1 MAVLGVSV
9 KGARSPLFGLA
20 GGRYNVSMQGDSNA
34 ASQSHRRRQRGADVL
49 LGAAIFAA
57 TLVAYLPAMQ
67 AGYIWDDD
75 SYVHANPV
83 VTAPDGWWRVWV
95 PRQTPQYYPLVF
107 LTFWNEAHLWG
118 VEHPAGFHIV
128 NVILHG
134 ISGVLVWV
142 IVRRLGVPGAWLAG
156 AVFAVH
162 PVHVESVAWIT
173 ERKNVLSGVFYL
185 AAFLG
190 YLRYADGKGRMHY
203 VASLAFYVMAL
214 LSKTVTCTL
223 PAAIL
228 IVMWFRGRRIDRR
241 LLWSLAPMVVLGAAL
256 GAITVWMER
265 THVGA
270 SGEEWHVTLAQKVI
284 LASRALWFYA
294 AKVVFPYRLTF
305 IYPRWVLDA
314 GSAAQWLWVVATIG
328 AFALAFV
335 FRGRIGRGPLAA
347 LLFFA
352 VTLGPALG
360 FIQVYPMRYSFVAD
374 HFQYLA
380 SLGIIVLGTAV
391 GALAFGRIPRPAQAG
406 ACGTLIAMLGVLTW
420 LQSTAYADEETLW
433 RETIAR
439 NPAAWIAHNNLGVLL
454 DQRGDSEAAVRHYRE
469 TLRLKPDHVEAMNN
483 LGLLF
488 AARGHHEQ
496 AIDWYRRA
504 LAIRADAHDVHVN
517 LGMAIL
523 AIGRPDEALDVFDE
537 VIRVQEASEATRGS
551 RGTALAENGRGM
563 ALAQLG
569 RRSAAAD
576 AFQLAIRVDPSYV
589 EAWSNL
595 GLALQSME
603 RGDEAVAALRQA
615 LTLDASFEQARLN
628 LGIILTSRRDYTEA
642 LHVFREGADRIPN
655 SLLLRMNLAWLLAT
669 TPIDADRDPAAAID
683 IARSVCEA
691 ARYEHARSLDALA
704 AAYAAAGRFEEA
716 VRFAE
721 RAVGVA
727 QAGGQTS
734 LAAEVSLRLEGYRVG
749 RAYRLP

>member
-1 MAVLGVSV
+1 VAFLGVTV
-9 KGARSPLFGLA
+9 KGARPLLFA
-20 GGRYNVSMQGDSNA
+20 PRARRYNARMQEWSTANDG
-34 ASQSHRRRQRGADVL
+34 SHGRRRRGADVL
-49 LGAAIFAA
+49 LGAAIIAA
-57 TLVAYLPAMQ
+57 TLVAYVSAIR

-118 VEHPAGFHIV
+118 VKHPSGFHAI

-142 IVRRLGVPGAWLAG
+142 ILRRLGVPGAWLAG
-156 AVFAVH
+156 AVFALH

-173 ERKNVLSGVFYL
+173 ERKNVLSGVFYF

-190 YLRYADGKGRMHY
+190 YLRYADGKGRVHY
-203 VASLAFYVMAL
+203 VASLVFYAMAL

-223 PAAIL
+223 PAALL
-228 IVMWFRGRRIDRR
+228 IVTWSRGRRIDRR
-241 LLWSLAPMVVLGAAL
+241 LLLSLAPMVVLGAAL

-270 SGEEWHVTLAQKVI
+270 SGVEWHVTLPQKLI

-294 AKVVFPYRLTF
+294 AKIVFPYKLTF
-305 IYPRWVLDA
+305 IYPRWALDA
-314 GSAAQWLWVVATIG
+314 RSAAQWLWVVATIA

-335 FRGRIGRGPLAA
+335 FRSRIGRGPVAA

-380 SLGIIVLGTAV
+380 SLGVIVLGTAI
-391 GALAFGRIPRPAQAG
+391 GALAFERLPRPAQAA

-420 LQSTAYADEETLW
+420 LQSMTYADEETLW

-454 DQRGDSEAAVRHYRE
+454 DQRGEGDDAIRHYSE

-488 AARGHHEQ
+488 AARGHYEQ
-496 AIDWYRRA
+496 AIEWYRTA
-504 LAIRADAHDVHVN
+504 LTTKSDAYDVRVN
-517 LGMAIL
+517 LGMSLL
-523 AIGRPDEALDVFDE
+523 AIGRPGDALDEFE
-537 VIRVQEASEATRGS
+537 NVIRNQESSDDTRGS
-551 RGTALAENGRGM
+551 RGTALAENGRGL

-569 RRSAAAD
+569 GRLAAAD
-576 AFQLAIRVDPSYV
+576 AFRRATELDPSYV

-595 GLALQSME
+595 GLALQSMG
-603 RGDEAVAALRQA
+603 RGDEAIAALRQA
-615 LTLDASFEQARLN
+615 LALDPSFEQARLN
-628 LGIILTSRRDYTEA
+628 LGIILTGERAYAEA
-642 LHVFREGADRIPN
+642 LRVFREGADRVPE

-669 TPIDADRDPAAAID
+669 TPMDADREPDAAIE

-691 ARYEHARSLDALA
+691 TRFEHARSLDALA
-704 AAYAAAGRFEEA
+704 AAYASAGRFEDA
-716 VRFAE
+716 IRFAE
-721 RAVGVA
+721 RAAGLA

-734 LAAEVSLRLEGYRVG
+734 LAAEVSSRLEGYRAG
-749 RAYRLP
+749 RPHRLP